1 MRTNLLLIIISA
13 TILGSCGKKDKLPVD
28 QPQIPF
34 QLQQVEHKD
43 GIILFQ
49 YNSDNQLLKVEQK
62 TPSETAGL
70 ETTQYTNF
78 MYENGLLHQA
88 EYFLKVG
95 SSFFKRTTYK
105 YELDAQK
112 RIAYVARTFFYNNG
126 NMIRKDTVEYTF
138 NMYNKL
144 VGVEFSGENYH
155 GYTYDSHGNYMPKD
169 EDARHENELYSF
181 RYESRYDY
189 YQNPF
194 AVNNLGI
201 YLFSVYLD
209 DSPFSFNQLLS
220 AANPV
225 YAKTIIETKELD
237 GTGHPISSSENSYI
251 SEYTNA
257 FDPFGGIKQA
267 GLKYSYQRKEN
278 GNIVAGYTEQ
288 SDLKFTC
295 IKK

>member
-1 MRTNLLLIIISA
+1 MIIISVA
-13 TILGSCGKKDKLPVD
+13 ILGSCGKKDKLPVD

-49 YNSDNQLLKVEQK
+49 YNSNNQLLKVEQK
-62 TPSETAGL
+62 VPSETTGF

-78 MYENGLLHQA
+78 IYKDGLIQQA
-88 EYFLKVG
+88 DYFLKVG
-95 SSFFKRTTYK
+95 SDFFKRTEYK
-105 YELDAQK
+105 YKLDVQN

-126 NMIRKDTVEYTF
+126 NTIRKDTVQYVF

-144 VGVEFSGENYH
+144 VGIEFSGENH
-155 GYTYDSHGNYMPKD
+155 HVFPYDIHGNFMPED
-169 EDARHENELYSF
+169 EEARHENELYTF

-189 YQNPF
+189 YQSPF

-209 DSPFSFNQLLS
+209 DSPFSYNQLLS
-220 AANPV
+220 ASNPV

-237 GTGHPISSSENSYI
+237 VNGHPISIAENSYI
-251 SEYTNA
+251 SEYSNA
-257 FDPFGGIKQA
+257 YDPFGGIKQA

-278 GNIVAGYTEQ
+278 GNIVTGSTEQ
-288 SDLKFTC
+288 SDLKFTSI
-295 IKK
+295 IK